1 MTQATVFVVDDDRA
15 VRSSLGMLLETE
27 GFKVRTH
34 DSGEGFLAAFDDRH
48 RGCLILDLRMPGMNG
63 LEVQAELTKR
73 GSRLPIIFLSGFGDI
88 PTTVGAIKAGAEDF
102 LTKPPDFGVLIDKVR
117 ALVDKSRRIDA
128 LDQEQEEVRACL
140 SELTAR
146 EREILGMAIS
156 GLSSKEIAQQLGLS
170 QRTVENH
177 RLRINKKL
185 HTGNLLEFYHRAS
198 RCGVDLAPSGHA

>member
-1 MTQATVFVVDDDRA
+1 MTQATVFVVDDDHA
-15 VRSSLGMLLETE
+15 VRSSLGLLLETE
-27 GFKVRTH
+27 GFQVRTH
-34 DSGEGFLAAFDDRH
+34 ESGEGFLAEFDDRH

-63 LEVQAELTKR
+63 LEVQAELAKR

-117 ALVDKSRRIDA
+117 TLVDKSRRID
-128 LDQEQEEVRACL
+128 DQDREQEEVRACL
-140 SELTAR
+140 GELTAR

-156 GLSSKEIAQQLGLS
+156 GLSSKEIAQQLALS

-185 HTGNLLEFYHRAS
+185 RTGNLLEFYHRAS
-198 RCGVDLAPSGHA
+198 RCGVELVASGSA